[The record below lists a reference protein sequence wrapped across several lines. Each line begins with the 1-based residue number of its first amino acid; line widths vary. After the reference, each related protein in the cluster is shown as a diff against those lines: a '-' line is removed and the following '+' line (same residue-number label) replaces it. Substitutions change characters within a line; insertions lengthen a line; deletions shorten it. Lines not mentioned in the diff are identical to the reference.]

1 MRTPIPAPR
10 CRRERRSVTGEAARV
25 DSGVSRSGID
35 CIPTRGICDFKCRSA
50 SGSEM
55 RRSETVATVVAN
67 MNVADLP
74 AVNASLNFVSTIF
87 IATGW
92 YLIRRGAW
100 RRHMACMITAVISST
115 LFLVGYIVYHLQV
128 GEKSSGYTGW
138 IAAIYFPILAS
149 HVLLAFVTL
158 PLVILTLIPVFR
170 RRWDRHR
177 RIARWTMPIWLYVS
191 VTGVFVYF
199 MLYQWFPPPGLSLVR

>member
-1 MRTPIPAPR
+1 MTI
-10 CRRERRSVTGEAARV
+10 S
-25 DSGVSRSGID
+25 
-35 CIPTRGICDFKCRSA
+35 
-50 SGSEM
+50 
-55 RRSETVATVVAN
+55 
-67 MNVADLP
+67 DLP
-74 AVNASLNFVSTIF
+74 AINASFNLLSTLF

-100 RRHMACMITAVISST
+100 RQHMACMIGAVISST
-115 LFLVGYIVYHLQV
+115 FFLVGYIVYHVHV

-158 PLVILTLIPVFR
+158 PLVILTLVPVFR

-177 RIARWTMPIWLYVS
+177 RIARWTIPIWLYVS
-191 VTGVFVYF
+191 ITGVLVYL
-199 MLYQWFPPPGLSLVR
+199 MLYKWFPPPSLALGQ

>member
-1 MRTPIPAPR
+1 
-10 CRRERRSVTGEAARV
+10 
-25 DSGVSRSGID
+25 
-35 CIPTRGICDFKCRSA
+35 
-50 SGSEM
+50 
-55 RRSETVATVVAN
+55 

-100 RRHMACMITAVISST
+100 RRHVACMITAVISST
-115 LFLVGYIVYHLQV
+115 LFLIGYVDYHLQV

-191 VTGVFVYF
+191 VTGVLVYF
-199 MLYQWFPPPGLSLVR
+199 MLYQWFPPPPSLSLVR